1 MEFKHLNRK
10 HRITLGMSSRD
21 AGRAM
26 EEWLQRQAPVD
37 MTVRRA
43 KTQGMVCFVVDLIP
57 NGNAGGLYWLSWC
70 VKNYNCKVD
79 IKEL

>member
-1 MEFKHLNRK
+1 MDIKNYNRK
-10 HRITLGMSSRD
+10 HRFTVGMKPAD

-26 EEWLQRQAPVD
+26 EEWIRRQAPVD

-57 NGNAGGLYWLSWC
+57 NGNASGLYWLSWC
-70 VKNYNCKVD
+70 VKEYNCMVD

>member
-1 MEFKHLNRK
+1 MDFKHLNRK
-10 HRITLGMSSRD
+10 HRITLGMKP
-21 AGRAM
+21 AEALKAM

-43 KTQGMVCFVVDLIP
+43 KTQGMVCMVVDIVP
-57 NGNAGGLYWLSWC
+57 NGNASGLYWLSWC
-70 VKNYNCKVD
+70 VKNYDCKVD